1 MRYLKPYNKILESN
15 QFLTN
20 KDDIVEWL
28 QSTIGLLKFRFTISN
43 DFVVNVENGVEI
55 DLANRNLDFIPVKF
69 GKTGSF
75 YCYNNNLTSLKGCPD
90 VINGNFSCRKNN
102 LLYLDFIPDV
112 RHGGFYY
119 DENPIHNLI
128 ATLLNKS
135 STNLYNLGFST
146 TRKVIEYLNDYDVV
160 KGNKIYLD
168 NLKEVLYIYDIDCN
182 IDNLYKL
189 DDYIIV

>member
-1 MRYLKPYNKILESN
+1 MAS
-15 QFLTN
+15 
-20 KDDIVEWL
+20 
-28 QSTIGLLKFRFTISN
+28 
-43 DFVVNVENGVEI
+43 VNNRIIEI
-55 DLANRNLDFIPVKF
+55 
-69 GKTGSF
+69 
-75 YCYNNNLTSLKGCPD
+75 CYNNNLTSLKGCPD

-119 DENPIHNLI
+119 DENPIHLLI
-128 ATLLNKS
+128 TTLLNNNS
-135 STNLYNLGFST
+135 MGLTM
-146 TRKVIEYLNDYDVV
+146 TRKVIEHLNDYDVV

>member
-28 QSTIGLLKFRFTISN
+28 QSIGLLKFRFTISN
-43 DFVVNVENGVEI
+43 DFVVNVDNGVEI
-55 DLANRNLDFIPVKF
+55 NLANRNLKSIPVKF

-119 DENPIHNLI
+119 DENPIIHI
-128 ATLLNKS
+128 
-135 STNLYNLGFST
+135 
-146 TRKVIEYLNDYDVV
+146 
-160 KGNKIYLD
+160 
-168 NLKEVLYIYDIDCN
+168 
-182 IDNLYKL
+182 
-189 DDYIIV
+189 